1 MITNMS
7 LTLIKQIE
15 KNIKIKMKR
24 IKEGTLTPKDSKIG
38 IQFNKLKDLDQAS
51 YENLLQEYKQ
61 ILK

>member
-1 MITNMS
+1 MS

-15 KNIKIKMKR
+15 KNIKIKMKG

>member
-15 KNIKIKMKR
+15 KNIKIKMKG

>member
-1 MITNMS
+1 MS
-7 LTLIKQIE
+7 LTLIKQVE
-15 KNIKIKMKR
+15 KNIKTKMR
-24 IKEGTLTPKDSKIG
+24 GIKEGTLTPKDSKIG

>member
-1 MITNMS
+1 MS

-15 KNIKIKMKR
+15 KNIKIKMKG

-38 IQFNKLKDLDQAS
+38 IQFNRLKDLDQAS